1 MFYDFAV
8 NVAASLAY
16 DLAKTLAARFR
27 QAALGDDETR
37 ALQEAIS
44 AAFRSALVQ
53 VASKLDPIKRTHLE
67 AMLRPFI
74 MDEKIANI
82 LIDCALLDEALPL
95 PSLYLRFHELGIDPS
110 SLANSLGIRPD
121 VFFSTFISAFEES
134 LYGVASGASNA
145 LYYRISLKL
154 LARTYE
160 IQEKQLGLLYRVLD
174 GQTAAKHQLEDEIT
188 QLEGR
193 VGEIQSLLGK
203 LVRVSGTQRLDVV
216 ANANASVVIVGN
228 DNEVTLV
235 DGGLLA
241 SWWNEIGPDES
252 TLLHKYLRTV
262 DLVFAPLYFPLMR
275 VSKLLLLEDVYI
287 DLPLIKPTSEE
298 ALLRPQR
305 PGQRTLGTPVPRI
318 DDIIK
323 LSERSALVGIMGMGK
338 TTTLR
343 YLAYSYAHHREDGLF
358 WRSEDLVP
366 FYVRLRDLAG
376 FWTVAERLAG
386 PSSLSQALAKA
397 VNLAL
402 GSLLSAR
409 SIERVLNTALE
420 GGNALVLLDSLDEY
434 QALEAERL
442 EFVTAFQSLW
452 RAEPFKYN
460 HVLLTSRPYKF
471 LNPLGFPQYTFQTLE
486 QGIEPLVERLGRA
499 LLTARELPLGEEDLV
514 DWTSRLSA
522 AIHVPRLQE
531 FWSPFYITLMVC
543 LGTGTASAAEGV
555 ALLSGINRLADLYW
569 HFLRRTI
576 DWESKKPDVPVVD
589 EELAILALSYIAY
602 YTFVEPIKHGIAS
615 PVSREMRCAPEEATH
630 FLQFWLGTG
639 LLVEDTFSGELSFW
653 HSGFQAFGV
662 AFALADLLRRD
673 DNGRARVS
681 ALRKEHE
688 WTPEWR
694 DAIWP
699 LFMALAGGR

>member
-1 MFYDFAV
+1 VFYDFAV

-16 DLAKTLAARFR
+16 DLAKALAGRFR
-27 QAALGDDETR
+27 EAALGPEESQ
-37 ALQEAIS
+37 ALQKAIDQ
-44 AAFRSALVQ
+44 AFRPALTQ
-53 VASKLDPIKRTHLE
+53 VASTLDPATRTHLDG
-67 AMLRPFI
+67 MLRPFV
-74 MDEKIANI
+74 MDEKVANI
-82 LIDCALLDEALPL
+82 LLNCALLDERLPL
-95 PSLYLRFHELGIDPS
+95 HVLYQRFNELDIDPGT
-110 SLANSLGIRPD
+110 LRIRLD
-121 VFFSTFISAFEES
+121 LFFSTFISAFRES
-134 LYGVASGASNA
+134 LYGVASRASNA

-154 LARTYE
+154 LARTHE
-160 IQEKQLGLLYRVLD
+160 IQEKQLGLLYRMLD
-174 GQTAAKHQLEDEIT
+174 GQTAATYQFEQEIAR
-188 QLEGR
+188 LEGH
-193 VGEIQSLLGK
+193 VDEIQSLLGK

-216 ANANASVVIVGN
+216 SNDNTSILIVGD
-228 DNEVTLV
+228 DNQVTLL
-235 DGGLLA
+235 DGGRLA
-241 SWWNEIGPDES
+241 NWWNEIGPDDS
-252 TLLHKYLRTV
+252 ILLERYLHTV
-262 DLVFAPLYFPLMR
+262 EHVFAPLYFPLMR
-275 VSKLLLLEDVYI
+275 ASKTLFLDDVYI
-287 DLPLIKPTSEE
+287 DLPLVKPPSEE

-305 PGQRTLGTPVPRI
+305 PGQRTMGTPIPRT

-366 FYVRLRDLAG
+366 FYVRLRDLAV

-386 PSSLSQALAKA
+386 PSSLSLALAKA

-402 GSLLSAR
+402 GSLLGAR
-409 SIERVLNTALE
+409 SIERVLNTAIE
-420 GGNALVLLDSLDEY
+420 GGNALILLDSLDEY
-434 QALEAERL
+434 QASEAERL

-452 RAEPFKYN
+452 EVEPFKNN

-499 LLTARELPLGEEDLV
+499 LLTARELALTEEDLV

-543 LGTGTASAAEGV
+543 LGTGTESAAEGV

-602 YTFVEPIKHGIAS
+602 YTFVEPIRHGIAS
-615 PVSREMRCAPEEATH
+615 AISLQMRCAPEEATH
-630 FLQFWLGTG
+630 LLKFWLGTG
-639 LLVEDTFSGELSFW
+639 LLVRDTFSGELSFW

-662 AFALADLLRRD
+662 AFALADLLKRD
-673 DNGRARVS
+673 GSGRDRVS